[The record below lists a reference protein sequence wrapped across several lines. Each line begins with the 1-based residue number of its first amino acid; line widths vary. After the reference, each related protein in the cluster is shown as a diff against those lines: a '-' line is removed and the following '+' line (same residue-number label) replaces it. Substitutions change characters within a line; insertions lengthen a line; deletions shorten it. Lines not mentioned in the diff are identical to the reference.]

1 MLNVLQ
7 IALGAYYLIYGFYLL
22 NLWLKIFNK
31 DTSLSA
37 KQKFLWLVIFVI
49 SASFWPLFVPL
60 NYLELLNKENNIDG
74 DV

>member
-49 SASFWPLFVPL
+49 SASFWPLVVPI
-60 NYLELLNKENNIDG
+60 NYLELLKKENNLDG

>member
-22 NLWLKIFNK
+22 NLWQKIFNK

-60 NYLELLNKENNIDG
+60 NYLELLNKENNLDG